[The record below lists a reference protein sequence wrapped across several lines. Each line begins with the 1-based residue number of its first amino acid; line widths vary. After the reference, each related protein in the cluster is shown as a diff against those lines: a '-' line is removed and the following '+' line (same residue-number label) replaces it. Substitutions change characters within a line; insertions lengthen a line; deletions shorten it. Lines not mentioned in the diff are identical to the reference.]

1 MSRRSSR
8 LQAKQQPQ
16 PSQTDSPQ
24 EAQIIQAK
32 KRKTAQDVK
41 KRKEEKVTKK
51 HQYEIRNCW
60 PPVLSGGISPCI
72 IIETPH
78 KEIGTSDFSRFT
90 NYRFKNL
97 FINPSPLP
105 DLSWGCSKEVW
116 LNMLKKESRYVHD
129 KHFEVLHS
137 DLEPQMRSILLDW
150 LLEVCEVYT
159 LHRETF
165 YLAQDFFDRF
175 MLTQKDINKNML
187 QLIGITSLFIASKL
201 EEIYA
206 PKLQEFAYVTDG
218 ACSEED
224 ILRMELMIL
233 KALKWELC
241 PVTIISWLNLFLQV
255 DALKDA
261 PKVLLPQYSQETFIQ
276 IAQLLDLCVLAI
288 DSLEFQYRILAAA
301 ALCHF
306 TSIEVV
312 KKASGLEWDNI
323 SECVDWM
330 VPFVSIVKST
340 SPVKLKTFKK
350 IPMEDRH
357 NIQTHT
363 NYLAMLDE
371 VYYINTFRKGGQLS
385 PVCNGGIMTPPKSTE
400 KPPGKH

>member
-8 LQAKQQPQ
+8 LQAKQRTQPGA
-16 PSQTDSPQ
+16 PHDAP
-24 EAQIIQAK
+24 AQAK
-32 KRKTAQDVK
+32 KRRTQDVK
-41 KRKEEKVTKK
+41 KRKEEKQEPSRKQ
-51 HQYEIRNCW
+51 QYEIRNCW

-78 KEIGTSDFSRFT
+78 KEIETGDFSRFT

-105 DLSWGCSKEVW
+105 ELSWGCSKEVW

-129 KHFEVLHS
+129 KHFELLHA

-175 MLTQKDINKNML
+175 MLTQKDVSKNML

-224 ILRMELMIL
+224 ILRTELMIL
-233 KALKWELC
+233 KALKWQLC
-241 PVTIISWLNLFLQV
+241 PVTVISWLNLFLQV

-261 PKVLLPQYSQETFIQ
+261 PKVLLPQYSQEQFIQ
-276 IAQLLDLCVLAI
+276 IAQLLDLCILAI

-306 TSIEVV
+306 TSIDVV

-330 VPFVSIVKST
+330 VPFASVIKSA
-340 SPVKLKTFKK
+340 SPAKLKIFKK

-363 NYLAMLDE
+363 NFLAMLDE
-371 VYYINTFRKGGQLS
+371 VNYVSTFRREGQLS

-400 KPPGKH
+400 KPLGKP

>member
-1 MSRRSSR
+1 MSRHSSR
-8 LQAKQQPQ
+8 LQTKQQHAQ
-16 PSQTDSPQ
+16 SNQTESPQ

-32 KRKTAQDVK
+32 KRKTAQDVN
-41 KRKEEKVTKK
+41 KRKEEITKK

-60 PPVLSGGISPCI
+60 SPVLSGGISPCI

-78 KEIGTSDFSRFT
+78 EEIEMSDFPRFT

-97 FINPSPLP
+97 FINPSTLP
-105 DLSWGCSKEVW
+105 DLSWGYSQEVW
-116 LNMLKKESRYVHD
+116 LNMLQKENRYVHD

-137 DLEPQMRSILLDW
+137 DLEPQMRANLLDC
-150 LLEVCEVYT
+150 LLEICEVYT

-175 MLTQKDINKNML
+175 MLTQKDVNKNML

-201 EEIYA
+201 EEIDA

-218 ACSEED
+218 ACSEE
-224 ILRMELMIL
+224 
-233 KALKWELC
+233 
-241 PVTIISWLNLFLQV
+241 
-255 DALKDA
+255 
-261 PKVLLPQYSQETFIQ
+261 TFIQ
-276 IAQLLDLCVLAI
+276 IAQLLDLCILAI
-288 DSLEFQYRILAAA
+288 DSLEFQYRILTAS

-306 TSIEVV
+306 TSLEVV
-312 KKASGLEWDNI
+312 KKASGLEWDDI

-330 VPFVSIVKST
+330 VPFVSVVKT
-340 SPVKLKTFKK
+340 VSPVKLKTFKK

-363 NYLAMLDE
+363 NYLALLNE
-371 VYYINTFRKGGQLS
+371 VNYVNTFRKGGQLS

-400 KPPGKH
+400 KLLVKH

>member
-16 PSQTDSPQ
+16 ASQTDSPQ
-24 EAQIIQAK
+24 EAQVIQAK

-41 KRKEEKVTKK
+41 KRKEEVTKK
-51 HQYEIRNCW
+51 QQYEIRNCW

-105 DLSWGCSKEVW
+105 DLSWGCSQDVW
-116 LNMLKKESRYVHD
+116 LNMLKKETRYVHD

-137 DLEPQMRSILLDW
+137 ELEPQMRSILLDW
-150 LLEVCEVYT
+150 L
-159 LHRETF
+159 
-165 YLAQDFFDRF
+165 
-175 MLTQKDINKNML
+175 
-187 QLIGITSLFIASKL
+187 L

-224 ILRMELMIL
+224 ILSMELAIL

-241 PVTIISWLNLFLQV
+241 PVTVISWLNLFLQV

-261 PKVLLPQYSQETFIQ
+261 PKVLLPQYSQEKFIQ
-276 IAQLLDLCVLAI
+276 IAQLLDLCILAI

-330 VPFVSIVKST
+330 VPFVSVVKST
-340 SPVKLKTFKK
+340 SPAKLKIFKK
-350 IPMEDRH
+350 ISMEDRH

-371 VYYINTFRKGGQLS
+371 VNYVNTFRKEGQLS

>member
-16 PSQTDSPQ
+16 PSQTDSSQ
-24 EAQIIQAK
+24 EVQIIQAK

-41 KRKEEKVTKK
+41 KRKDDEVTKK

-97 FINPSPLP
+97 FIDPSPLP
-105 DLSWGCSKEVW
+105 DLSWGCSKDVW
-116 LNMLKKESRYVHD
+116 LNMLKKETRYIHD

-150 LLEVCEVYT
+150 L
-159 LHRETF
+159 
-165 YLAQDFFDRF
+165 
-175 MLTQKDINKNML
+175 
-187 QLIGITSLFIASKL
+187 L

-224 ILRMELMIL
+224 ILRMELIIL

-261 PKVLLPQYSQETFIQ
+261 PKVLLPQYSQEKFIQ
-276 IAQLLDLCVLAI
+276 IAQLLDLCILAV

-306 TSIEVV
+306 TSVEVV

-330 VPFVSIVKST
+330 VPFVSVVKST
-340 SPVKLKTFKK
+340 SPVKLKIFKK
-350 IPMEDRH
+350 ISMEDRH

-371 VYYINTFRKGGQLS
+371 VNYVNTFRKGGQLS

>member
-16 PSQTDSPQ
+16 ASQTDSPQ

-41 KRKEEKVTKK
+41 KRKEEVTKK

-105 DLSWGCSKEVW
+105 DLSWGCSQDVW
-116 LNMLKKESRYVHD
+116 LNMLKKETRYVHD

-137 DLEPQMRSILLDW
+137 ELEPQMRSILLDW
-150 LLEVCEVYT
+150 L
-159 LHRETF
+159 
-165 YLAQDFFDRF
+165 
-175 MLTQKDINKNML
+175 
-187 QLIGITSLFIASKL
+187 L

-224 ILRMELMIL
+224 ILRMELAIL

-241 PVTIISWLNLFLQV
+241 PVTVISWLNLFLQV

-261 PKVLLPQYSQETFIQ
+261 PKVLLPQYSQEKFIQ
-276 IAQLLDLCVLAI
+276 IAQLLDLCILAI

-330 VPFVSIVKST
+330 VPFVSVVKST
-340 SPVKLKTFKK
+340 SPAKLKIFKK
-350 IPMEDRH
+350 ISMEDRH

-371 VYYINTFRKGGQLS
+371 VNYVNTFRKEGQLS

>member
-16 PSQTDSPQ
+16 PSQTESPQ
-24 EAQIIQAK
+24 EVQIIQAK
-32 KRKTAQDVK
+32 KRKTTQDVK
-41 KRKEEKVTKK
+41 KRREEVTKK

-105 DLSWGCSKEVW
+105 DLS
-116 LNMLKKESRYVHD
+116 
-129 KHFEVLHS
+129 HFLGATDTQDNFLDQNP
-137 DLEPQMRSILLDW
+137 DLL
-150 LLEVCEVYT
+150 
-159 LHRETF
+159 
-165 YLAQDFFDRF
+165 
-175 MLTQKDINKNML
+175 
-187 QLIGITSLFIASKL
+187 
-201 EEIYA
+201 
-206 PKLQEFAYVTDG
+206 
-218 ACSEED
+218 ACSPMWETPNP
-224 ILRMELMIL
+224 LMIL
-233 KALKWELC
+233 ILLWSANTDLLAKLHEALKWELC

-276 IAQLLDLCVLAI
+276 IAQLLDLCILAI
-288 DSLEFQYRILAAA
+288 DSLEFQYRILTAA

-312 KKASGLEWDNI
+312 KKASGLEWDSI

-330 VPFVSIVKST
+330 VPFVNVVKST

-363 NYLAMLDE
+363 NYLAML
-371 VYYINTFRKGGQLS
+371 VCFFMSFLALLS
-385 PVCNGGIMTPPKSTE
+385 ESSK
-400 KPPGKH
+400 

>member
-8 LQAKQQPQ
+8 LQAKQHAQPNQ
-16 PSQTDSPQ
+16 PDSPQ
-24 EAQIIQAK
+24 ETQIIQAK

-41 KRKEEKVTKK
+41 KRKEEITKK

-105 DLSWGCSKEVW
+105 DLSWACSQEVW
-116 LNMLKKESRYVHD
+116 QNMLQKENRYVHD
-129 KHFEVLHS
+129 KHFQVLHS

-175 MLTQKDINKNML
+175 MLTQKDVNKNML

-201 EEIYA
+201 E
-206 PKLQEFAYVTDG
+206 
-218 ACSEED
+218 
-224 ILRMELMIL
+224 
-233 KALKWELC
+233 
-241 PVTIISWLNLFLQV
+241 
-255 DALKDA
+255 
-261 PKVLLPQYSQETFIQ
+261 
-276 IAQLLDLCVLAI
+276 
-288 DSLEFQYRILAAA
+288 
-301 ALCHF
+301 
-306 TSIEVV
+306 
-312 KKASGLEWDNI
+312 
-323 SECVDWM
+323 
-330 VPFVSIVKST
+330 VSS
-340 SPVKLKTFKK
+340 
-350 IPMEDRH
+350 
-357 NIQTHT
+357 
-363 NYLAMLDE
+363 
-371 VYYINTFRKGGQLS
+371 
-385 PVCNGGIMTPPKSTE
+385 
-400 KPPGKH
+400 

>member
-16 PSQTDSPQ
+16 PNQTDSPQ
-24 EAQIIQAK
+24 EAQIVQAK
-32 KRKTAQDVK
+32 KRKTVQDVK
-41 KRKEEKVTKK
+41 KRKEEVTKK

-60 PPVLSGGISPCI
+60 PPVLSGGISPCV

-90 NYRFKNL
+90 SYRFKNL

-116 LNMLKKESRYVHD
+116 LNMLKKENRYVHD

-150 LLEVCEVYT
+150 L
-159 LHRETF
+159 
-165 YLAQDFFDRF
+165 
-175 MLTQKDINKNML
+175 
-187 QLIGITSLFIASKL
+187 L

-233 KALKWELC
+233 KALNWELC
-241 PVTIISWLNLFLQV
+241 PVTVISWLNLFLQV

-276 IAQLLDLCVLAI
+276 IAQLLDLCILAI

-330 VPFVSIVKST
+330 VPFVSVVKST
-340 SPVKLKTFKK
+340 SPLKLKTFKK

-363 NYLAMLDE
+363 HYLAMLDE
-371 VYYINTFRKGGQLS
+371 VHYINTFRKEGQLS

-400 KPPGKH
+400 KPLGKH

>member
-32 KRKTAQDVK
+32 KRKTAQDVR
-41 KRKEEKVTKK
+41 KRREEKVAQK

-60 PPVLSGGISPCI
+60 PPALSGGISPCI

-78 KEIGTSDFSRFT
+78 KEIETSDFSRFT

-105 DLSWGCSKEVW
+105 DLSWGCSNDVW
-116 LNMLKKESRYVHD
+116 LNMLKKETRYVHD

-150 LLEVCEVYT
+150 LLE
-159 LHRETF
+159 
-165 YLAQDFFDRF
+165 
-175 MLTQKDINKNML
+175 
-187 QLIGITSLFIASKL
+187 
-201 EEIYA
+201 
-206 PKLQEFAYVTDG
+206 
-218 ACSEED
+218 
-224 ILRMELMIL
+224 
-233 KALKWELC
+233 ALKWELC
-241 PVTIISWLNLFLQV
+241 PVTVISWLNLFLQV

-261 PKVLLPQYSQETFIQ
+261 PKVLLPQYSQEKFIQ
-276 IAQLLDLCVLAI
+276 IAQLLDLCILAI
-288 DSLEFQYRILAAA
+288 DSLEFQYRVLAAA

-312 KKASGLEWDNI
+312 KKASGLEWESI
-323 SECVDWM
+323 SECVEWM
-330 VPFVSIVKST
+330 VPFASVVKST
-340 SPVKLKTFKK
+340 SPVKLKMFNK
-350 IPMEDRH
+350 ISMEDRH

-363 NYLAMLDE
+363 NYLPMLEE
-371 VYYINTFRKGGQLS
+371 VNYVNTLRNGGQLS

-400 KPPGKH
+400 KPSGKH

>member
-8 LQAKQQPQ
+8 LQAKQQHSQ
-16 PSQTDSPQ
+16 PNQPDSPQ
-24 EAQIIQAK
+24 EAQIIQSK

-41 KRKEEKVTKK
+41 KRKEEITKK

-72 IIETPH
+72 LIETPH
-78 KEIGTSDFSRFT
+78 KEIETSDFSRFT

-105 DLSWGCSKEVW
+105 ELSWGCSQEVW
-116 LNMLKKESRYVHD
+116 LNMLQKENRYIHD

-201 EEIYA
+201 E
-206 PKLQEFAYVTDG
+206 
-218 ACSEED
+218 
-224 ILRMELMIL
+224 
-233 KALKWELC
+233 
-241 PVTIISWLNLFLQV
+241 
-255 DALKDA
+255 
-261 PKVLLPQYSQETFIQ
+261 
-276 IAQLLDLCVLAI
+276 LLDLCILAV

-312 KKASGLEWDNI
+312 KKASGLEWDDI

-330 VPFVSIVKST
+330 VPFVSVVKSV

-363 NYLAMLDE
+363 NYLAL
-371 VYYINTFRKGGQLS
+371 
-385 PVCNGGIMTPPKSTE
+385 
-400 KPPGKH
+400 

>member
-41 KRKEEKVTKK
+41 KRKEEAARKQ
-51 HQYEIRNCW
+51 QYEIRNCW

-78 KEIGTSDFSRFT
+78 KEMGTSDFSRFT

-105 DLSWGCSKEVW
+105 DLSCGILKSK
-116 LNMLKKESRYVHD
+116 
-129 KHFEVLHS
+129 
-137 DLEPQMRSILLDW
+137 
-150 LLEVCEVYT
+150 VCEVYT

-224 ILRMELMIL
+224 ILRMELIIL

-241 PVTIISWLNLFLQV
+241 PVTVISWLNLFLQV

-261 PKVLLPQYSQETFIQ
+261 PKVLLPQYSQEKFIQ
-276 IAQLLDLCVLAI
+276 IAQLLDLCILAV

-330 VPFVSIVKST
+330 VPFVSVIKST
-340 SPVKLKTFKK
+340 SPVKLKIFKK
-350 IPMEDRH
+350 ISMEDRH

-363 NYLAMLDE
+363 NYLSMLDE
-371 VYYINTFRKGGQLS
+371 VNYVNTFRKGGQLS
-385 PVCNGGIMTPPKSTE
+385 PVCSGGIMTPPKSTE

>member
-16 PSQTDSPQ
+16 ASQTDSPQ
-24 EAQIIQAK
+24 EAQVIQAK

-41 KRKEEKVTKK
+41 KRKEEVTKK

-60 PPVLSGGISPCI
+60 PPVLSGGVSPCI

-105 DLSWGCSKEVW
+105 DLSWGCSQDVW
-116 LNMLKKESRYVHD
+116 LNMLKKETRYVHD

-137 DLEPQMRSILLDW
+137 ELEPQMRSILLDW
-150 LLEVCEVYT
+150 L
-159 LHRETF
+159 
-165 YLAQDFFDRF
+165 
-175 MLTQKDINKNML
+175 
-187 QLIGITSLFIASKL
+187 L

-224 ILRMELMIL
+224 ILSMELAIL

-241 PVTIISWLNLFLQV
+241 PVTVISWLNLFLQV

-261 PKVLLPQYSQETFIQ
+261 PKVLLPQYSQEKFIQ
-276 IAQLLDLCVLAI
+276 IAQLLDLCILAA
-288 DSLEFQYRILAAA
+288 DSLAFQYRILAAA

-306 TSIEVV
+306 TSTDVV

-330 VPFVSIVKST
+330 VPFVSVVKST
-340 SPVKLKTFKK
+340 SPAKLKIFKK
-350 IPMEDRH
+350 ISMEDRH

-371 VYYINTFRKGGQLS
+371 VNYVNTFRKEGQLS

>member
-16 PSQTDSPQ
+16 ASQTDSPQ

-41 KRKEEKVTKK
+41 KRKEEVTKK
-51 HQYEIRNCW
+51 HQYEIR
-60 PPVLSGGISPCI
+60 
-72 IIETPH
+72 
-78 KEIGTSDFSRFT
+78 
-90 NYRFKNL
+90 
-97 FINPSPLP
+97 
-105 DLSWGCSKEVW
+105 
-116 LNMLKKESRYVHD
+116 
-129 KHFEVLHS
+129 
-137 DLEPQMRSILLDW
+137 
-150 LLEVCEVYT
+150 VCEVYT

-224 ILRMELMIL
+224 ILRMELAIL
-233 KALKWELC
+233 K
-241 PVTIISWLNLFLQV
+241 
-255 DALKDA
+255 
-261 PKVLLPQYSQETFIQ
+261 
-276 IAQLLDLCVLAI
+276 LLDLCILAI

-330 VPFVSIVKST
+330 VPFVSVVKST
-340 SPVKLKTFKK
+340 SPAKLKIFKK
-350 IPMEDRH
+350 ISMEDRH

-371 VYYINTFRKGGQLS
+371 VNYVNTFRKEGQLS